1 MNQYLVDLNL
11 PDELTDEFL
20 SLIPRQR
27 AHVDQMMMDGIL
39 SSYALSSDRRKIWAI
54 IVAESEMEVDAALQ
68 SMPLFDFME
77 ATIYQLAFY
86 NVAGS
91 GLPSISLN

>member
-11 PDELTDEFL
+11 PYELTDEFMA
-20 SLIPRQR
+20 LIPSQR
-27 AHVDQMMMDGIL
+27 AHVDQMMADGIL

-54 IVAESEMEVDAALQ
+54 IVAESEMEVDSALQ
-68 SMPLFDFME
+68 SMPLISYME
-77 ATIYQLAFY
+77 STIYQLAFY

>member
-54 IVAESEMEVDAALQ
+54 IVAESEMEVYAALQ

-77 ATIYQLAFY
+77 STIYQLAFY

-91 GLPSISLN
+91 RLPSISLN